1 MAQYLIRRTL
11 LSVLVLILVT
21 VATFALAHA
30 VPGDPTA
37 AIVSEKIATP
47 EVIAQVRKKY
57 GLDKPVPVQ
66 YLLYMKNL
74 LHGDLGQSLTTRRS
88 VATDLRQFLPA
99 TIELAFFAMFFAIVI
114 GMPLGV
120 LAAIHHNGVADYAA
134 RGVALFGGAVPIYFL
149 ALLAQTIFAYRVKI
163 LPFSGRLDDGV
174 AAPKHFTGLYS
185 VDALVHG
192 QWGLLGMVLKHA
204 LLPGLVLASFA
215 IGIIARM
222 VRSSLLDVMNN
233 DYVRTARAKGL
244 TERSVIGSHA
254 LRNALIP
261 TVTVLGLTFGGLIA
275 GAVFTETIF
284 RWPGIGQYA
293 VQTATK
299 LDFAGI
305 LGVTLITACAFIF
318 FNLVVDLI
326 YGFLDPRI
334 RLS

>member
-1 MAQYLIRRTL
+1 LGIW
-11 LSVLVLILVT
+11 
-21 VATFALAHA
+21 
-30 VPGDPTA
+30 A
-37 AIVSEKIATP
+37 AI
-47 EVIAQVRKKY
+47 R
-57 GLDKPVPVQ
+57 
-66 YLLYMKNL
+66 
-74 LHGDLGQSLTTRRS
+74 
-88 VATDLRQFLPA
+88 
-99 TIELAFFAMFFAIVI
+99 
-114 GMPLGV
+114 
-120 LAAIHHNGVADYAA
+120 HNGPADYAA

-149 ALLAQTIFAYRVKI
+149 ALLAQTIFAYRLKL

-174 AAPKHFTGLYS
+174 QPPTHLTGLYTF
-185 VDALVHG
+185 DALVHG
-192 QWGLLGMVLKHA
+192 QWGLLGMALKHA
-204 LLPGLVLASFA
+204 LMPGLVLASFT

-244 TERSVIGSHA
+244 AERTVIGVHA

-261 TVTVLGLTFGGLIA
+261 TVTVFGLAFGGLIA

-305 LGVTLITACAFIF
+305 LGVTLVAASAFIL
-318 FNLVVDLI
+318 FNLMVDLV